1 MYDVHQITVPEFW
14 PVSFD
19 HHHIISYAIAF
30 WLFVVFVFPA
40 KIKNETVSPFKQK
53 ICKVNHV
60 CMQRPGSGV
69 TIIGGHGVWDPD
81 HRCAPEKFWG
91 SDFSFWGLGGSPILG
106 GSARV
111 WGVLP
116 IQSISSKK
124 FLGSK
129 NVCGG
134 PKNPQIPCS
143 PMVWTPI
150 PELDPAKFSAAY
162 TLYRADP
169 QHWRTPEILYI
180 SRS

>member
-124 FLGSK
+124 FLRSK

-134 PKNPQIPCS
+134 PKTLRFHARLWSGPPYPSWTLQNFRLPILCTGQTPSIGGPQKYC
-143 PMVWTPI
+143 T
-150 PELDPAKFSAAY
+150 
-162 TLYRADP
+162 
-169 QHWRTPEILYI
+169 
-180 SRS
+180 